1 MAISRTKKE
10 QLVGLYGEILDT
22 AINAVVISQV
32 GLPVNEVNK
41 LRKSLKKTGGQLM
54 IVKKRLLLKSLE
66 GAKSV
71 EAVTHSQL
79 PGSLM
84 LLLCKDESSPLSPLK
99 VIADYTKLIKKEGLP
114 YQVQYGKKEVMY
126 QKSQIFQ
133 VKKNWLV
140 SSYTFWNIQYLH
152 LQELLAKLLKT
163 KHNKNRINCKHII
176 YYFIIHIPNV

>member
-10 QLVGLYGEILDT
+10 QLVGLYGEILDS

-32 GLPVNEVNK
+32 GLPVNEVNN

-84 LLLCKDESSPLSPLK
+84 LLLCKDESSPLAPLK
-99 VIADYTKLIKKEGLP
+99 VISDYTKFIKKEGLP
-114 YQVQYGKKEVMY
+114 YTVQYVGGWMEKAWKEGTYVSEIANLPSKEELIGKFLYLLKHP
-126 QKSQIFQ
+126 
-133 VKKNWLV
+133 V
-140 SSYTFWNIQYLH
+140 SSFARVIS
-152 LQELLAKLLKT
+152 EVA
-163 KHNKNRINCKHII
+163 NKK
-176 YYFIIHIPNV
+176 V